1 MNFGVLNFRKL
12 VFSGKMTISGK
23 IMFYFCSASSFY
35 ATGFDLTS
43 TVVIVELFG
52 ILHHLNGPM
61 TGIDSCTVAAL
72 LHFRQAFKVEVSK
85 LHSVAFIYYIYIV
98 LP

>member
-23 IMFYFCSASSFY
+23 IMFYFCSASNF
-35 ATGFDLTS
+35 F
-43 TVVIVELFG
+43 
-52 ILHHLNGPM
+52 HLNGPM